1 MSQSLSPIPP
11 PLHLHQSTIPRCDS
25 LTSSSTSPFARI
37 LVACAH
43 SRTPTPPHYLRAFS
57 LLAPI
62 PLPHACIVKQKKMP
76 RRLYMPGVLHLT
88 GN

>member
-25 LTSSSTSPFARI
+25 LTSFIISPSARI

-43 SRTPTPPHYLRAFS
+43 SRSTAPPHYLRAFS

-62 PLPHACIVKQKKMP
+62 HPPFIPTKKKNAMAA
-76 RRLYMPGVLHLT
+76 LT
-88 GN
+88 CLESFT